1 MKNLI
6 SKWITGAAAIAVV
19 AFAPA
24 ASAETTYNIASIAD
38 FTGPYADIMK
48 DLVGARHAAVDWWND
63 EVGKGM
69 GIKVAI
75 KDYDGRYDA
84 AQTASLWPGI
94 KAELNPVA
102 ILGVGGP
109 DVAALQGRLPTD
121 KVPMFMSTA
130 GYGFA
135 WKPDPWIFNP
145 RPTYGHEAAAFFE
158 WFRNSRGIKTPLK
171 VAIISSEAAPAYVD
185 IAKGAEKFA
194 KDNPDK
200 VEIVETIFTEVQP
213 TDLTTQV
220 GRVIRKG
227 AQVIDIQTNTAAVVA
242 TKRAL
247 QALGKT
253 DIAIMMSSHNG
264 LLASGNAIGGIKDL
278 EGDYEVYGMAVP
290 TDEKTKAHDFQQM
303 VVAKYKA
310 QVTWSVASVMGFN
323 QSLVALRAIEAAAR
337 KVGADKVNGD
347 AVRTALLATPL
358 TTDQTFGML
367 PKLTYTNEAPFP
379 VTGLT
384 VNIATIKDGKYV
396 IAAENVPVPVITKW

>member
-264 LLASGNAIGGIKDL
+264 LLASGKAIGGIKDL

>member
-6 SKWITGAAAIAVV
+6 SKWIAGAAAIAVV

-264 LLASGNAIGGIKDL
+264 LLASGKAIGGIKDL

-303 VVAKYKA
+303 VVAKYKT

>member
-1 MKNLI
+1 MKSRL
-6 SKWITGAAAIAVV
+6 SKWIARAAAV
-19 AFAPA
+19 AIVALGLP
-24 ASAETTYNIASIAD
+24 ASAQTTYNIASIAD

-48 DLVGARHAAVDWWND
+48 DLVGARHATVNWWNE

-69 GIKVAI
+69 GIKI
-75 KDYDGRYDA
+75 GMKDYDGRYDA

-102 ILGVGGP
+102 VLGVGGP
-109 DVAALQGRLPTD
+109 DVAALQGRLPAD
-121 KVPMFMSTA
+121 KIPMFLSSA

-158 WFRNSRGIKTPLK
+158 WFRNKRGIKEPLK
-171 VAIISSEAAPAYVD
+171 VAIISSEASPAYVD

-194 KDNPDK
+194 KDNPAK
-200 VEIVETIFTEVQP
+200 AEIVETIYTEMQP

-227 AQVIDIQTNTAAVVA
+227 AQLIDIQTNAAMVVA

-253 DIAIMMSSHNG
+253 DIPIMMSSHNG
-264 LLASGNAIGGIKDL
+264 LIASSKAIGALKDL

-290 TDEKTKAHDFQQM
+290 TDQKTKAHDFQQM
-303 VVAKYKA
+303 VVAKYKG
-310 QVTWSVASVMGFN
+310 QVSWSVASVMGFN
-323 QSLVALRAIEAAAR
+323 QTLVALRAIEAAAR
-337 KVGADKVNGD
+337 KVGAEKLTGE
-347 AVRTALLATPL
+347 AVRAALMATQLPS
-358 TTDQTFGML
+358 DQTFGIL
-367 PKLTYTNEAPFP
+367 PNLTYTNEAPFP

-384 VNIATIKDGKYV
+384 VNVATIKDGKYV
-396 IAAENVPVPVITKW
+396 IAAESVPVPPIAKW